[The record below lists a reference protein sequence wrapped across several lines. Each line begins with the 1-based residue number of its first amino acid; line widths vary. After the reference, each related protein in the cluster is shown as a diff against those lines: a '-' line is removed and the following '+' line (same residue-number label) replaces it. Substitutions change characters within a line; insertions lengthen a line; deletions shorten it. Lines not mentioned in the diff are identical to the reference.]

1 MQAQKELTRK
11 KKKKSFLHELNKRKA
26 GYLFI
31 LPQFLLFVGLMIYP
45 VLSGIRM
52 SFYKITLKSQTYIG
66 FQNYQKLFADANF
79 MKALSNTLLF
89 VLTIVTLS
97 VVIGIIISAAIFDKR
112 LGYVSFIRSCYY
124 IPVAVSMTVMAVTWS
139 FLFSTANGLINYLI
153 GLTGHAPINWLGDA
167 KLVMPIII
175 FVTFVSNVGQV
186 IVLYVAAMIGI
197 PNDLFEAAEVDG
209 ASRFRQFR
217 DIILP
222 LVKPTTLYVII
233 TQTISVIKIYV
244 VIQLLTNGGPNH
256 ASVTLMYYLY
266 EKAFLMNNQM
276 GQAAAIGV
284 IMFIMCLILSALQYA
299 MTCDRKPRS
308 GKGGV
313 Q

>member
-1 MQAQKELTRK
+1 MQIQTK
-11 KKKKSFLHELNKRKA
+11 KNFWHELNKRKA

-45 VLSGIRM
+45 VISGIRM
-52 SFYKITLKSQTYIG
+52 SFYKITLKGETFIG
-66 FQNYQKLFADANF
+66 LQNYEKLFADTNF
-79 MKALSNTLLF
+79 IKAMSNTLLF
-89 VLTIVTLS
+89 VVTIVTLS
-97 VVIGIIISAAIFDKR
+97 VGIGIIISATIFDKPM
-112 LGYVSFIRSCYY
+112 GYVSFIRSCYY

-139 FLFSTANGLINYLI
+139 FLFSSANGLINYLI
-153 GLTGHAPINWLGDA
+153 GLAGYPPVNWLGNA

-197 PNDLFEAAEVDG
+197 PGDLFEAAEVDG
-209 ASRFRQFR
+209 ASRFRQFK

-222 LVKPTTLYVII
+222 LVKPTTLCVII

-266 EKAFLMNNQM
+266 EKAFVMNNQM

-284 IMFIMCLILSALQYA
+284 IMFIMCLILSALQYI
-299 MTCDRKPRS
+299 MTSDRRPRL
-308 GKGGV
+308 GRGRAK
-313 Q
+313 

>member
-1 MQAQKELTRK
+1 MQVRK
-11 KKKKSFLHELNKRKA
+11 KTSFLHELNKRKA

-31 LPQFLLFVGLMIYP
+31 LPQFLLFIGLMIYP

-52 SFYKITLKSQTYIG
+52 SLYKITLRSEKFVG
-66 FQNYQKLFADANF
+66 LQNYQKLFADANF
-79 MKALSNTLLF
+79 LKALSNTLIF
-89 VLTIVTLS
+89 VVAIVSLS
-97 VVIGIIISAAIFDKR
+97 VAVGIIVSAAIFDKR
-112 LGYVSFIRSCYY
+112 KGYVSFIRACYY
-124 IPVAVSMTVMAVTWS
+124 IPVAVSMVVMTVTWS
-139 FLFSTANGLINYLI
+139 FLFSSANGLINYLI
-153 GLTGHAPINWLGDA
+153 GLAGHAPINWLGDA

-186 IVLYVAAMIGI
+186 IVLYVASMIGI

-209 ASRFRQFR
+209 ATRFRQFK

-222 LVKPTTLYVII
+222 LVKPTSLYVII

-284 IMFIMCLILSALQYA
+284 IMFVLCMILSALQYA
-299 MTCDRKPRS
+299 MTRERKPRVQ
-308 GKGGV
+308 KGRIV
-313 Q
+313 

>member
-1 MQAQKELTRK
+1 MQVQK
-11 KKKKSFLHELNKRKA
+11 KKGFLHELNKRKA

-45 VLSGIRM
+45 VISGIRM
-52 SFYKITLKSQTYIG
+52 SFYKITLKGETYIG
-66 FQNYQKLFADANF
+66 LQNYEKLFADANF
-79 MKALSNTLLF
+79 VKAMNNTLLF

-97 VVIGIIISAAIFDKR
+97 VVIGIIISAAIFDKPMA
-112 LGYVSFIRSCYY
+112 YVSFIRSCYY

-153 GLTGHAPINWLGDA
+153 GLAGSPPINWLGDA

-197 PNDLFEAAEVDG
+197 PNDLFEAAQVDG
-209 ASRFRQFR
+209 ASRFRQFK

-276 GQAAAIGV
+276 GQAASIGV

-299 MTCDRKPRS
+299 MTSDRKPRL
-308 GKGGV
+308 GKGRAG
-313 Q
+313 